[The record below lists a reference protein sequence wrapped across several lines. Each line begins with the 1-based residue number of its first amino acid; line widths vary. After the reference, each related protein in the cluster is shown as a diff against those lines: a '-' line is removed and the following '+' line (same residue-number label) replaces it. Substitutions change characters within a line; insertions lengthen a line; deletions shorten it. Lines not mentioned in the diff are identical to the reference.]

1 MPYMIVGTAISAV
14 AAGLLVTLG
23 LNTSTAY
30 STTFMF
36 LAGVGAGIGG
46 NQPFIAL
53 QAALTYVNCSYDE
66 PQLTG
71 SLSEEDLPLGN
82 GLTVFGLQ
90 LGT

>member
-1 MPYMIVGTAISAV
+1 MVVGTAMSAV

-30 STTFMF
+30 STAFMF

-53 QAALTYVNCSYDE
+53 QAALPYVNCSHDQ

-71 SLSEEDLPLGN
+71 SLSEEDLSLGN

>member
-1 MPYMIVGTAISAV
+1 MPYMVVGTAISAV
-14 AAGLLVTLG
+14 GAGLLITLG

-30 STTFMF
+30 STAFMI
-36 LAGVGAGIGG
+36 LAGIGAGIGG

-53 QAALTYVNCSYDE
+53 QAALPYVVCSCDQ
-66 PQLTG
+66 PQLTDTF
-71 SLSEEDLPLGN
+71 SEEDISLGN

>member
-1 MPYMIVGTAISAV
+1 MVVGTAMSAV
-14 AAGLLVTLG
+14 AAGLLITLG

-30 STTFMF
+30 STVFMF

-53 QAALTYVNCSYDE
+53 QAALPYVNCSYDQ

-71 SLSEEDLPLGN
+71 SLSEEDLSLGN